1 MTYYL
6 VRGCN
11 GVIIQEI
18 YGKAVNCQK
27 YIHKSNIK
35 KFQCFG
41 EAEQAALEHLEEIVP
56 YYIPIPT
63 HIEVNELITRARLDR
78 ARTGST

>member
-35 KFQCFG
+35 KFQCFE
-41 EAEQAALEHLEEIVP
+41 EAEQAALEHLEGIVP
-56 YYIPIPT
+56 YYIPIPER
-63 HIEVNELITRARLDR
+63 IEVNELVTRARLDR
-78 ARTGST
+78 ARRGGA

>member
-1 MTYYL
+1 MTHYL

-35 KFQCFG
+35 KFQCFE
-41 EAEQAALEHLEEIVP
+41 EAEQAALAHLGEIVP
-56 YYIPIPT
+56 YYIPIPD
-63 HIEVNELITRARLDR
+63 HIELNELVTKARLDR
-78 ARTGST
+78 ARTGNV